1 MTRAYIPMTDTDR
14 REMLAAIGVPSAE
27 TLFRDIPASALVEGV
42 DLPPALSELEL
53 TRELQELASANHASG
68 ELALF
73 RGGGIYR
80 RYTPAVVGDVLRRGE
95 FLTSYTPYQAE
106 ASQGTLQAAFEFQS
120 MICEL
125 YGMEVANAGM
135 YDGASA
141 LAEACLMACRATNRD
156 RLALA
161 DTINPRHVEV
171 VRTYAEP
178 QGIAIDRFPSQVTR
192 LDENHACLVVQ
203 SPDYYGRIA
212 LSDEG
217 PSLMCQ
223 EAGAMLVVSADPL
236 SLAMFRSPGEL
247 GADIVVGEGQS
258 LGLPLNYGGPYVGL
272 FATKRELLRL
282 SPGRIV
288 GQTTD
293 VDGKRG
299 FVLTLQT
306 REQHIRRERA
316 SSNICTSEQLLALAI
331 AVYLACLGST
341 GLRRVARLC
350 YDKAH
355 YAAQCIDELPGWRLS
370 HANATFFHEFA
381 VDCPLPVAE
390 VNQELRGQGIV
401 GGIDITTDEQPR
413 MLLCVTETNT
423 RQEID
428 HLVDN
433 LGRIGG
439 GD

>member
-1 MTRAYIPMTDTDR
+1 MTDTDR
-14 REMLAAIGVPSAE
+14 QEMLAAIGVQTSDE
-27 TLFRDIPASALVEGV
+27 LFRDIPAAALVDAL
-42 DLPPALSELEL
+42 DLPAPLSELEL
-53 TRELQELASANHASG
+53 TREMQTLAAVNHSAG
-68 ELALF
+68 EMAFF

-80 RYTPAVVGDVLRRGE
+80 RYIPAVVDEVLRRGE

-120 MICEL
+120 MICDL
-125 YGMEVANAGM
+125 YAMDVANAGM

-161 DTINPRHVEV
+161 DTINPQHVEV
-171 VRTYAEP
+171 VRTYTQP
-178 QGIAIDRFPSQVTR
+178 QGIAVDRFPSEVTR
-192 LDENHACLVVQ
+192 LNEHHACLVVQ

-212 LSDEG
+212 LADEG
-217 PSLMCQ
+217 PSLMCGD
-223 EAGAMLVVSADPL
+223 AGALLVVSADPMSTAL
-236 SLAMFRSPGEL
+236 FQPPGAL
-247 GADIVVGEGQS
+247 GADVVVGEGQS
-258 LGLPLNYGGPYVGL
+258 LGLPLSYGGPYIGL
-272 FATKRELLRL
+272 FTTRRPLLRL
-282 SPGRIV
+282 TPGRIV

-299 FVLTLQT
+299 FVLTLQA

-331 AVYLACLGST
+331 SVYLACLGAG
-341 GLRRVARLC
+341 GLRRAARLC

-355 YAAQCIDELPGWRLS
+355 YAAERIETLPGWRLS
-370 HANATFFHEFA
+370 HPGTVFFQEFA

-390 VNQELRGQGIV
+390 VNRLLRRRDIV
-401 GGIDITTDEQPR
+401 GGIDVSDGGVDR

-423 RQEID
+423 REEID
-428 HLVDN
+428 RLIEA
-433 LGRIGG
+433 LGRAGG